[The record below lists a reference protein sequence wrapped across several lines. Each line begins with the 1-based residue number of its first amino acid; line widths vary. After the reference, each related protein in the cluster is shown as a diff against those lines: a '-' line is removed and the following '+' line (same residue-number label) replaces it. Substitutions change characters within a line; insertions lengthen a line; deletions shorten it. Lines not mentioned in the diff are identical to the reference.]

1 MTFWKVNIVIRKC
14 TLDFYLP
21 YFINYNKDLAI
32 QNHCQLWETTS
43 KIFCCLNFVAL
54 VKDWYENNRFKFQKL
69 LTILTIS
76 NIKRKRNY
84 YGHNKQ
90 LNTSKINKQWVRHQR
105 RVFFSRDSRNL
116 SIQLQHLVTARSIT
130 ISVQQKSF

>member
-1 MTFWKVNIVIRKC
+1 MM
-14 TLDFYLP
+14 YEYE

-32 QNHCQLWETTS
+32 QNHCLLWETTS

-84 YGHNKQ
+84 HGHNKQ
-90 LNTSKINKQWVRHQR
+90 LNSSKINKQWVRHQR
-105 RVFFSRDSRNL
+105 RAFFSRDSRNL
-116 SIQLQHLVTARSIT
+116 SLQLQHLVTAWSIT
-130 ISVQQKSF
+130 ISFQQKTISIYWIIISVYIF